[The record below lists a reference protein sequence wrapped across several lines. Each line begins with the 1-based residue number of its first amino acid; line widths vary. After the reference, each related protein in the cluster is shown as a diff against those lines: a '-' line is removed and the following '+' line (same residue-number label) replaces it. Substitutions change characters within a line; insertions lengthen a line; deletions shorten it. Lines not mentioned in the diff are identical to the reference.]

1 MGQTSG
7 RILRALKWAEVCLW
21 IAGIFAVGYCASI
34 EIRAWL
40 AQTAGNREIE
50 AGTSGTPRVAAG
62 SIVGRL
68 EIPRLGTSVVVFEG
82 TDAGTLD
89 LGAGHWSGSPL
100 PGADGNVVMAAH
112 RDTFF
117 RSLRNIRDDDAVDVA
132 TTEGTRHYLVD
143 STRIVNPNDLA
154 VLAPTS
160 EPSLTLITCYPFEYF
175 GHAPKR
181 FIVRARLAE
190 GR

>member
-1 MGQTSG
+1 MAQASAKLF
-7 RILRALKWAEVCLW
+7 RVLKWAEVCLW
-21 IAGIFAVGYCASI
+21 LVGIVALGYCASI
-34 EIRAWL
+34 AVSAWRAQRQGNEEIDAKVSS
-40 AQTAGNREIE
+40 A
-50 AGTSGTPRVAAG
+50 PKVAAG

-117 RSLRNIRDDDAVDVA
+117 RSLRKIRDHDVVNVA
-132 TTEGTRHYLVD
+132 TTEGTRRYLVD
-143 STRIVNPNDLA
+143 STEIVNPDDLA

-160 EPSLTLITCYPFEYF
+160 EPSVTLITCYPFEYF

-181 FIVRARLAE
+181 FIVRATLAA
-190 GR
+190 GQ